1 MADHERS
8 KNGQNLVIIAEIKSL
23 GNPRI
28 NLSRLH
34 SGLHTAGLLLLSVRL
49 SFYSPSPFLDPDQGV
64 NKSLKLIYLPISPKL
79 CNKLHQ
85 IF

>member
-1 MADHERS
+1 MPDHEGR
-8 KNGQNLVIIAEIKSL
+8 KNGQNLVKIAEIKSL

-34 SGLHTAGLLLLSVRL
+34 SGLHSAGLLLLSVRL

-64 NKSLKLIYLPISPKL
+64 SKSSKRIYLPISTKTYYE
-79 CNKLHQ
+79 LHQ
-85 IF
+85 KY